1 LKLIDLGEDA
11 PASEVRTAKEP
22 RRADIQG
29 LRALAVIVVLIFHA
43 GLPLPGG
50 FVGVDIFFVLSGF
63 VITKVLLRE
72 WNETGQ
78 IRFGSF
84 YLRRFRRLTP
94 ALALMVTCT
103 VAFSVLVLSPLGP
116 LQTAAKTGLGAM
128 LLSANAVIANLTGQY
143 FDAPA
148 ETNPLLNTWSL
159 AVEEQFYL
167 IFPAILA
174 LGWAI
179 GRRMRNRKIFPLL
192 LVAGIAISS
201 FVLSMTGSTSSHPE
215 NLSWL
220 LGFYSPLTR
229 AWEFAAGAFLVLG
242 AVAIPQ
248 HLKSAKYLGSL
259 LGVAGLGMVAAS
271 LWLISGSTPFP
282 GVWTLL
288 PVLGTVLLLVA
299 GTASTNPVSQ
309 ALSWTPMVK
318 IGDWSYSIYLWHW
331 PFIVFAVA
339 IWPKSHEMAGLHR
352 PAGAAAIAA
361 LLSLLPAMISY
372 VLLEKPIRS
381 LPKMSA
387 RKNASLIAVVV
398 TPPILVC
405 LGVGLWASHTLAPR
419 YESGSVRGSRQGDV
433 GEIAFFE
440 YLKNEHFPCT
450 PEEIRANAGFF
461 ETYQRCKQSKA
472 TGPVDVALLGDSY
485 SEMLYPGFAAALPE
499 KNVVYYGSAMPIPSD
514 ETFPQI
520 LDYVVNTKSIKTVII
535 AANWTFRQVPMN
547 EFKPVLKRLT
557 AAGKQVYVI
566 DENPTFPF
574 DPQRCKFQVAPL
586 VPQDCT
592 QPADEYL
599 SRPGLDLPALIS
611 VTDSVPGA
619 KFISVSGYF
628 CQQGTCDMTKG
639 NSVLYRDPG
648 HLNLIGSPYEV
659 NRIIE
664 DHPEIKG

>member
-1 LKLIDLGEDA
+1 MSLIDLGEDA
-11 PASEVRTAKEP
+11 PTSEVRTAREP

-72 WNETGQ
+72 WNETGR

-116 LQTAAKTGLGAM
+116 LQTTAKTGLGAM

-148 ETNPLLNTWSL
+148 ESNPLLHTWSL

-167 IFPAILA
+167 LFPAILA
-174 LGWAI
+174 MGWAA
-179 GRRMRNRKIFPLL
+179 GRRMRNPKIFPLL
-192 LVAGIAISS
+192 LVTGIAIAS
-201 FVLSMTGSTSSHPE
+201 FLLSMTGSTSSEPE

-229 AWEFAAGAFLVLG
+229 AWEFAAGALLVLG
-242 AVAIPQ
+242 AVVIPQ
-248 HLKSAKYLGSL
+248 HLKSAKHLGSL
-259 LGVAGLGMVAAS
+259 LGITGLGMVAAS

-288 PVLGTVLLLVA
+288 PVIGTVLLLVA

-339 IWPKSHEMAGLHR
+339 IWPKS
-352 PAGAAAIAA
+352 AIAA
-361 LLSLLPAMISY
+361 VVAAVASFVPAMISY
-372 VLLEKPIRS
+372 LFLEKPIRF
-381 LPKMSA
+381 LPKLSP
-387 RKNASLIAVVV
+387 RKNASLIAAVVA
-398 TPPILVC
+398 PPLVIC
-405 LGVGLWASHTLAPR
+405 LMVGLWATHTLAPR
-419 YESGSVRGSRQGDV
+419 YESGTIQGSRQGDV
-433 GEIAFFE
+433 GNTTFFK
-440 YLKNEHFPCT
+440 YLEKQHFPCT
-450 PEEIRANAGFF
+450 PEAIRANAEFF
-461 ETYQRCKQSKA
+461 ETYERCKQSKPK
-472 TGPVDVALLGDSY
+472 GPVEIALLGDSLT
-485 SEMLYPGFAAALPE
+485 EQLYPGFADAFPN
-499 KNVVYYGSAMPIPSD
+499 KNVVYYLTAMPTAADPD
-514 ETFPQI
+514 FTGI
-520 LDYVVNTKSIKTVII
+520 LDSVVLSDSIKTVII
-535 AANWTFRQVPMN
+535 AVNWSFRQVPMN
-547 EFKPVLKRLT
+547 EFKPVLERLVG
-557 AAGKQVYVI
+557 AGKDVFVV

-586 VPQDCT
+586 VPQDCS
-592 QPADEYL
+592 QPAEEYFARPSFDL
-599 SRPGLDLPALIS
+599 SALIQTTKS
-611 VTDSVPGA
+611 VDGA
-619 KFISVSGYF
+619 TFISVADYF
-628 CQQGTCDMTKG
+628 CQQNTCDMTRG
-639 NSVLYRDPG
+639 NSILYRDPG
-648 HLNLIGSPYEV
+648 HLNLIGSPFEV
-659 NRIIE
+659 NRILK
-664 DHPEIKG
+664 DHPEIRG

>member
-1 LKLIDLGEDA
+1 MKLIDLGEDA
-11 PASEVRTAKEP
+11 AATEVRTSKEP

-63 VITKVLLRE
+63 VITQVLLRE
-72 WNETGQ
+72 WTETGQ

-116 LQTAAKTGLGAM
+116 LQTTAKTGLGAM

-174 LGWAI
+174 LGWAVA
-179 GRRMRNRKIFPLL
+179 RPMRNRKIFPLL

-229 AWEFAAGAFLVLG
+229 AWEFAAGALLVLG

-248 HLKSAKYLGSL
+248 HLKSAKHLGSL

-288 PVLGTVLLLVA
+288 PVIGTVLLLVA

-339 IWPKSHEMAGLHR
+339 IWPKST
-352 PAGAAAIAA
+352 IAA
-361 LLSLLPAMISY
+361 VVAALASFLPAMISY
-372 VLLEKPIRS
+372 LFLEKPIRF
-381 LPKMSA
+381 LPKLSP
-387 RKNASLIAVVV
+387 RKNASLIVAVVS
-398 TPPILVC
+398 PPLIVC
-405 LGVGLWASHTLAPR
+405 LAVGLWASHTLAPR
-419 YESGSVRGSRQGDV
+419 YESGSIEESRQGDV
-433 GEIAFFE
+433 GEVDFFE

-450 PEEIRANAGFF
+450 PEEIRATAGYF
-461 ETYQRCKQSKA
+461 EGYQRCKQSKA
-472 TGPVDVALLGDSY
+472 SGDIQVALLGDSF
-485 SEMLYPGFAAALPE
+485 SEQLYPGFAAALPD
-499 KNVVYYGSAMPIPSD
+499 KNVVYYGSAMPTASD
-514 ETFPQI
+514 QTFSKI
-520 LDYVVNTKSIKTVII
+520 MEYVVNNSTITTVII
-535 AANWTFRQVPMN
+535 AANWTFRQVPMD
-547 EFKPVLKRLT
+547 EFKGVLERLT
-557 AAGKQVYVI
+557 AAGKKVYVI

-574 DPQRCKFQVAPL
+574 DPERCKFQVAPL
-586 VPQDCT
+586 VPQDCS
-592 QPADEYL
+592 QPADDYL
-599 SRPGLDLPALIS
+599 ARSAFDLPALI
-611 VTDSVPGA
+611 TTTNSVPGA
-619 KFISVSGYF
+619 KFISVADYF
-628 CQQGTCDMTKG
+628 CRRGTCDMTKG

-659 NRIIE
+659 NRIIK
-664 DHPEIKG
+664 DHPEITG